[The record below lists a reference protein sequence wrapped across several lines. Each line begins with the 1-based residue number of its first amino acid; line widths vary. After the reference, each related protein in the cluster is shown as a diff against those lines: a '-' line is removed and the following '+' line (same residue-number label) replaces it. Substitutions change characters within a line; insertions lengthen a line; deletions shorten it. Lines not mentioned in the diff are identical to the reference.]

1 MKEISLIKHAK
12 GALGLRVFGLGPNLK
27 PTNGLIK
34 LQKLLDNNA
43 FWAKDRT
50 INDLKKCLANSDVVI
65 SLWVG
70 KEIVGFGRA
79 LTDGIY
85 RGVLWDIVIDQN
97 HQGKGF
103 GTLIVKNLL
112 SSKKIKNTK
121 ELSFLEAELI
131 TGKTHQIRKHCYEL
145 GFPIVGDKK
154 YFFSVSVNR
163 ATKFFCIIVSS
174 ICIPTVLGSKPI
186 LTPSPKI
193 DPLLTQLVTKI
204 NNIMRNFLIIF

>member
-12 GALGLRVFGLGPNLK
+12 GAIGLRFFGLGPNLK
-27 PTNGLIK
+27 PTNGLNK
-34 LQKLLDNNA
+34 LQKLLDRNA
-43 FWAKDRT
+43 FWAQGRT
-50 INDLKKCLANSDVVI
+50 INDLKKCLANSDVIV

-70 KEIVGFGRA
+70 NEIVGFGRA

-121 ELSFLEAELI
+121 KIYLMTTNKKLFYSQMDFKEVTSQNLLI
-131 TGKTHQIRKHCYEL
+131 REI
-145 GFPIVGDKK
+145 
-154 YFFSVSVNR
+154 
-163 ATKFFCIIVSS
+163 
-174 ICIPTVLGSKPI
+174 
-186 LTPSPKI
+186 
-193 DPLLTQLVTKI
+193 
-204 NNIMRNFLIIF
+204 